1 MWISCFYRVLS
12 KTLSYII
19 YINKNIT
26 NTQPR
31 FRGQVEVNQPC
42 YYTPILMI
50 TTTKSQKLDWQ
61 SFKHNGTCKIK
72 YYYHFDSI
80 RIIRKWQEVAIRVS
94 YYIYCRRNK
103 ISSDPELM
111 SYTNGFKIKIY
122 PLLVIT
128 SLVQIYIIYIYI
140 YIYIY
145 IIFIYIIYVNC
156 IVTNKEIKV

>member
-1 MWISCFYRVLS
+1 MWISCFYSVLS
-12 KTLSYII
+12 KTLSCII

-26 NTQPR
+26 DAQPR

-94 YYIYCRRNK
+94 YYIYSRRNK

-128 SLVQIYIIYIYI
+128 SLLLVVCANIHIYIYI
-140 YIYIY
+140 YIYNIY
-145 IIFIYIIYVNC
+145 IYYIC
-156 IVTNKEIKV
+156 